1 MPTQT
6 LGKVKL
12 TPRGAYDPAATYV
25 PLDIVSYGGG
35 SYCVLKNVT
44 GVTPTGD
51 DVNYQLLAKSG
62 ADGKSPQ
69 ISASKTWLVWDA
81 NEGEYVDTGVS
92 AAGEI
97 PEVDDT
103 LTQPGQAADAAAV
116 GDRLS
121 ALSEEIASITGVHLV
136 EPAEDDI
143 PKVYF
148 TGTLPTS
155 KSEGDLQLIM
165 RYISKTADFV
175 YPVTLKVQGAS
186 STKYAKKN
194 FTLKLYEDDTYVNKV
209 KLAFRNWGKL
219 NKFVLKAHWMD
230 HSHVRNV
237 GTARIWGKIVESRS
251 DYASLPEELRNAPN
265 NGATDGFTV
274 KVFVNGV
281 YQGLYEWIVPKDKL
295 FGQDGN
301 NVNHSIMNSELND
314 QPSCAFSTTS
324 PVISGNWSEELQ
336 DSMSN
341 AISTSFANF
350 IRFVAGSTDEE
361 FVANAENYFDVQSV
375 IDFDIFAR
383 VFCIVDNLCRN
394 QIFFTYDGT
403 KWYEGCWDVD
413 AVLGLPP
420 TASGFFEYNT
430 EFQTGY
436 IAYRDNGMTNML
448 YQRVENL
455 FRERF
460 KARYAELRAGVLSVE
475 NIIESYERLTDVIT
489 RYDGLLAEDFAA
501 TTADGAFTA
510 IPYTTTNNIQQ
521 IRNFAAKR
529 LVYMDEVI
537 DAMIVPVPATGIT
550 LSAYVL
556 TFDTADSQTLTATVE
571 PENST
576 DKVIWT
582 SSEESVA
589 IVSDGVVTPVSKG
602 SAVITARAGSYSAE
616 CSVTVNVEAETV
628 TYTITRTLSNCETD
642 SSVTTVAE
650 NASHTETLTAANGYT
665 MDGASVSIT
674 MGGVDISTS
683 YTNGV
688 LTIGSVTGNVVI
700 VASAAEAGG
709 EVTLLKSITGDG
721 ESYINTGVI
730 PVDGMTYEYAVQ
742 LNSDMAYDN
751 STKLFLWGA
760 DQYISYKADGTH
772 WFKGFAKN
780 PWGGFGLSF
789 MGGTEASSSSL
800 EGSGTDF
807 RIHPAY
813 IRQSISDNVVTHDLF
828 TDDAFSTY
836 PVGGERWHHETKTYT
851 GSKVLPMIPLYLF
864 YVNRASDSLTDASAY
879 TKQKFTL
886 FFFRVKDYTSGNVLH
901 EFVPA
906 KKGSMIGMYDT
917 VNNVFFKNQGT
928 GVFTYEEVE
937 SD

>member
-1 MPTQT
+1 MSDISKIKVSGVEYDIKDIQARED
-6 LGKVKL
+6 LGKLGTRVTEL
-12 TPRGAYDPAATYV
+12 EQHGG
-25 PLDIVSYGGG
+25 GGG
-35 SYCVLKNVT
+35 STVEL
-44 GVTPTGD
+44 
-51 DVNYQLLAKSG
+51 
-62 ADGKSPQ
+62 
-69 ISASKTWLVWDA
+69 
-81 NEGEYVDTGVS
+81 DT
-92 AAGEI
+92 
-97 PEVDDT
+97 T
-103 LTQPGQAADAAAV
+103 LTVAGAAADAAA
-116 GDRLS
+116 
-121 ALSEEIASITGVHLV
+121 TGVRLTALEHLGGITV
-136 EPAEDDI
+136 IEPAEDDI

-194 FTLKLYEDDTYVNKV
+194 FTLKLYEDDTYENKV

-219 NKFVLKAHWMD
+219 NKFVLKAHWID

-237 GTARIWGKIVESRS
+237 GTARIWSKIVESRS

-274 KVFVNGV
+274 KVFANGV
-281 YQGLYEWIVPKDKL
+281 YQGLYELIVPKDKL
-295 FGQDGN
+295 FGQDSA
-301 NVNHSIMNSELND
+301 VATHSIMNSELND
-314 QPSCAFSTTS
+314 QLSCAFATTS

-336 DSMSN
+336 DSMSSD
-341 AISTSFANF
+341 ISYSFANF
-350 IRFVAGSTDEE
+350 IKFVAGSTDEE

-375 IDFDIFAR
+375 IDFNIFAR

-394 QIFFTYDGT
+394 QIFFTYDGK

-460 KARYAELRAGVLSVE
+460 KARYAELRASVLSVE

-537 DAMIVPVPATGIT
+537 EAMITPVPATGIT
-550 LSAYVL
+550 LSAATL
-556 TFDTADSQTLTATVE
+556 TFNTADSQTLTATVV

-576 DKVIWT
+576 DKIVWT
-582 SSEESVA
+582 SSADSVA
-589 IVSDGVVTPVSKG
+589 IVSDGVVTPVSRG

-616 CSVTVNVEAETV
+616 CSVTVNMEAETV

-642 SSVTTVAE
+642 SSVTVVAE

-700 VASAAEAGG
+700 VASAAEVGG
-709 EVTLLKSITGDG
+709 EVTLLKSIAGDG

-730 PVDGMTYEYAVQ
+730 PVDGMTYEYAIQ
-742 LNSDMAYDN
+742 LNEDIVDN
-751 STKLFLWGA
+751 NTTVQYMWGA
-760 DQYISYKADGTH
+760 NQRNSYSSEGTH
-772 WFKGFAKN
+772 WIVGAVREPTGAFSFDC
-780 PWGGFGLSF
+780 FG
-789 MGGTEASSSSL
+789 MAA
-800 EGSGTDF
+800 GSTIINNGNETDY
-807 RIHPAY
+807 RTQPAY
-813 IRQSISDNVVTHDLF
+813 IRCSLADNVITYDLF
-828 TDDAFSTY
+828 EDEAFSVY
-836 PVGGERWHHETKTYT
+836 PTTGGSNYHHKTKTYT
-851 GSKVLPMIPLYLF
+851 GSKTMPTIPLYLF
-864 YVNRASDSLTDASAY
+864 WVNRSDDCFESADQY
-879 TKQKFTL
+879 SKQKFTL
-886 FFFRVKDYTSGNVLH
+886 FYFRVKDHASGEILH

-906 KKGSMIGMYDT
+906 KQGSNIGMYDT
-917 VNNVFFKNQGT
+917 VNKVFFKNQGT
-928 GVFTYEEVE
+928 GAFTYEEVE
-937 SD
+937 SA